1 MSPRNRWKK
10 GHCFY
15 LRSAWPHAHPDPS
28 ARHQMPPAHVTCE
41 YWIHARPPVL
51 TFHRAPPRLAKSHG
65 CSESVSPYFK
75 CTDPSFSARSGGF
88 GCGRF
93 RRRDSPTSLR
103 FVHHIHGHER
113 QLVVSL
119 TAYRRSR
126 SRGARGAEKYDEAIG
141 ESPWISES
149 APHPQVLIK
158 PTNRAS
164 RRTMATLREGL
175 RI

>member
-15 LRSAWPHAHPDPS
+15 LRSAWPHSHPDPS
-28 ARHQMPPAHVTCE
+28 ARHQ
-41 YWIHARPPVL
+41 RPP
-51 TFHRAPPRLAKSHG
+51 RARDLRILDSCAASGPYLSSCSPAPGQVPR

-93 RRRDSPTSLR
+93 GRRNSPTSLR

-126 SRGARGAEKYDEAIG
+126 TRGARGAEKYDEAIG